1 MATLRVQYADMDTTT
16 TPARTTPARFR
27 LAIDPRPLFSAAT
40 TTGTDVIAAVRP
52 DQLAHA
58 TPCPDFDVRSLLGHL
73 VDVLHRVAAM
83 GRGDEYTAAPI
94 EVAGVADHAWTATWR
109 AAVDDANAAW
119 ADDGALERT
128 IVLPWATDKGGV
140 ALLGYVSEI
149 TVHTWDLAQATGRR
163 PTWNVPAVAGA
174 YELMRSWLPGAGRAE
189 IFEEVR
195 KKMGSDARAENAF
208 AEVVPVPDDAPLI
221 DRLVAWTGRQP

>member
-1 MATLRVQYADMDTTT
+1 VATLRVQYADMDTTT

-40 TTGTDVIAAVRP
+40 TTGTEVIAAVRP

-128 IVLPWATDKGGV
+128 IVR
-140 ALLGYVSEI
+140 E
-149 TVHTWDLAQATGRR
+149 LAQARLTAKRKKRKGGDQ
-163 PTWNVPAVAGA
+163 P
-174 YELMRSWLPGAGRAE
+174 LPGRT
-189 IFEEVR
+189 
-195 KKMGSDARAENAF
+195 
-208 AEVVPVPDDAPLI
+208 
-221 DRLVAWTGRQP
+221 RLVKETRFGGSWGRSA